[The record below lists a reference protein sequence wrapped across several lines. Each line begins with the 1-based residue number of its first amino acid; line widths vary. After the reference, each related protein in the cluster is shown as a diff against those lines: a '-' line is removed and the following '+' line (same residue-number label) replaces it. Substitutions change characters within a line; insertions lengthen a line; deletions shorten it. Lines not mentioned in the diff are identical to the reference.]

1 MGVWQRDEVG
11 FSDSG
16 LAGRKMVDLIGLCLK
31 FGGVGGI

>member
-11 FSDSG
+11 FSDFG
-16 LAGRKMVDLIGLCLK
+16 LAVRKMVDLIGLCLK